1 MSYQQ
6 HIIDLTGR
14 KEKRGSAAFNV
25 KFDIRQ
31 AGARPISDVEVVEN
45 AFGGLATFPD
55 GCHHQV

>member
-1 MSYQQ
+1 M
-6 HIIDLTGR
+6 IDLTGR

-55 GCHHQV
+55 GCYHQV